1 MATVHTFADRNTIE
15 REAREWLIRL
25 DGDDAP
31 SQDDI
36 EALHEWVDRSLT
48 HRKELLRISTFWN
61 DANILTELSIPLH
74 SKAERK
80 NSQNRPGIFSVFLP
94 PSLAYKR
101 VGAVMAVSILAI
113 GVAILNGFYPS
124 SNTRINGIYATAI
137 GEMHLQIL
145 ADSSVMEINTDSQV
159 QVDYSDVVRKIRLLR
174 GEAHFVVAHDPGWPF
189 EVYAGR
195 GRVKAVGTAFS
206 VRLTDDRVKVTVFE
220 GKVDLA
226 TLVDDAVAREDAMI
240 ALGEMS
246 SGNKTEGV
254 YKPVLN
260 KIGSLIE
267 RQSVTFSSQPIGAPE
282 LVNGKSYRPI
292 DEITTLAQQDLERQ
306 LSWRGGGYLV
316 FAGDPL
322 SHVVDEVN
330 RYTPVTIDIADSELR
345 DLRIG
350 GRFKV
355 GELDAMLDALK
366 TFGIQVSRLDDQHIQ
381 LLPAQR

>member
-1 MATVHTFADRNTIE
+1 MAIVHTFADRNTIE

-25 DGDDAP
+25 DGDDEP
-31 SQDDI
+31 GQDDI
-36 EALHEWVDRSLT
+36 DALHEWVNRSPA
-48 HRKELLRISTFWN
+48 HRKEMLRISTFWN
-61 DANILTELSIPLH
+61 DANILTEVSIPLH

-80 NSQNRPGIFSVFLP
+80 NNQNRPGIFSAFLHP
-94 PSLAYKR
+94 LLAYKR
-101 VGAVMAVSILAI
+101 VGAVMAVCILAI
-113 GVAILNGFYPS
+113 GAAILNGFYPS
-124 SNTRINGIYATAI
+124 SNTSINGIYDTAI
-137 GEMHLQIL
+137 GEMHLQTL
-145 ADSSVMEINTDSQV
+145 ADGSVMELNTDSQV
-159 QVDYSDVVRKIRLLR
+159 QVDYSDAVRKIRLLR
-174 GEAHFVVAHDPGWPF
+174 GEAHFVVAHEPGWPF

-206 VRLTDDRVKVTVFE
+206 VRLTDDRVKVTVFK

-226 TLVDDAVAREDAMI
+226 TLVDGAVAREDSMI

-246 SGNKTEGV
+246 PGDKTEVV

-260 KIGSLIE
+260 KIGSLME
-267 RQSVTFSSQPIGAPE
+267 RQSITFSSRTSGVHE
-282 LVNGKSYRPI
+282 LVDGKSYRPI
-292 DEITTLAQQDLERQ
+292 DEITTLAQQELDRQ

-322 SHVVDEVN
+322 SHVVDEVS
-330 RYTPVTIDIADSELR
+330 RYTPVTIDIADSKLR

-350 GRFKV
+350 GRFKA

-366 TFGIQVSRLDDQHIQ
+366 TFGIQVSYLDDQYIQ

>member
-1 MATVHTFADRNTIE
+1 MAIVHTFADRNTIE

-25 DGDDAP
+25 DGDDEP
-31 SQDDI
+31 GQDDI
-36 EALHEWVDRSLT
+36 EALHEWVNRSPA
-48 HRKELLRISTFWN
+48 HHQEMLRISTFWN

-74 SKAERK
+74 SKAERT
-80 NSQNRPGIFSVFLP
+80 NSQNRPGIFSVFLHP
-94 PSLAYKR
+94 LLAYKR
-101 VGAVMAVSILAI
+101 VGAVMAVCILAI
-113 GVAILNGFYPS
+113 GAAIFNGFYPS
-124 SNTRINGIYATAI
+124 SNTSINGIYDTTI
-137 GEMHLQIL
+137 GEVHLQTL
-145 ADSSVMEINTDSQV
+145 ADGSVMELNTDSQV
-159 QVDYSDVVRKIRLLR
+159 QVNYSDAVRKIRLLR
-174 GEAHFVVAHDPGWPF
+174 GETHFVVAHNPDWPF

-226 TLVDDAVAREDAMI
+226 TLVDNAVAREEAAI
-240 ALGEMS
+240 TSGEMS
-246 SGNKTEGV
+246 SGDKTEGV

-260 KIGSLIE
+260 KIGSLME
-267 RQSVTFSSQPIGAPE
+267 RQSVTFSSQSIGVHE
-282 LVNGKSYRPI
+282 LVNGKSYPPI
-292 DEITTLAQQDLERQ
+292 DEITTLAQQELDRQ

-322 SHVVDEVN
+322 SLVVDEVS
-330 RYTPVTIDIADSELR
+330 RYTPITIDIADSKLR

-366 TFGIQVSRLDDQHIQ
+366 TFGIQVSYLDDQHIQ
-381 LLPAQR
+381 LLSAQQ

>member
-1 MATVHTFADRNTIE
+1 MAIVHTFADRNTIE

-25 DGDDAP
+25 DGDDEP
-31 SQDDI
+31 GRDDI
-36 EALHEWVDRSLT
+36 EALHEWVNRSPA
-48 HRKELLRISTFWN
+48 HRKEMLRISTFWN
-61 DANILTELSIPLH
+61 DANTLTELSIPLH

-80 NSQNRPGIFSVFLP
+80 NSQNSPGIFSVFLHP
-94 PSLAYKR
+94 LLAYKR
-101 VGAVMAVSILAI
+101 VGAVMAVCILAF

-124 SNTRINGIYATAI
+124 SNTSINGIYDTAI

-145 ADSSVMEINTDSQV
+145 ADGSVMELNTDSQV
-159 QVDYSDVVRKIRLLR
+159 QVNYSDVVRKIRLLR
-174 GEAHFVVAHDPGWPF
+174 GEAHFVVAHEPGWPF

-226 TLVDDAVAREDAMI
+226 TLVDNATARENAMI

-246 SGNKTEGV
+246 PGDKTEGV
-254 YKPVLN
+254 YKPLLN
-260 KIGSLIE
+260 NIGSLME
-267 RQSVTFSSQPIGAPE
+267 RQSATFSSQILGDHE

-292 DEITTLAQQDLERQ
+292 DEITTLAQQELDRQ

-322 SHVVDEVN
+322 SHVVDEVS
-330 RYTPVTIDIADSELR
+330 RYTPVTIDIADSKLR

-366 TFGIQVSRLDDQHIQ
+366 TFGIQVSYLDEQYIQ